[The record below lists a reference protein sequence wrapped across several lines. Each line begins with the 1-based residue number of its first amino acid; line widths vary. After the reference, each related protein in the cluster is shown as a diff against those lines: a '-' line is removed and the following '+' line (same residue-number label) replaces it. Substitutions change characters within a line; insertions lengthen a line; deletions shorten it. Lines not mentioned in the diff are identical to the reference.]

1 MQARE
6 LPSPAGPMPR
16 WDDVRLFLALFRE
29 RNLARAGKR
38 LGVDAS
44 TTSRRLAGLERELG
58 TRLFDRTRE
67 GLRATHAAERLFSP
81 AERMEAAA
89 LVFAGDASG
98 FERAVEGRV
107 RISAPPGVADVFLAD
122 AIAALHARH
131 PAIVLEI
138 DSRIAVV
145 DLGRREADLA
155 LRTVRPRGQDLVQK
169 KLLTTKA
176 TLLGSPAYVRS
187 LGTLRSFR
195 DARYVSFGEVLAVL
209 PHGAWIK
216 KHIPDPPVVL
226 VSESYPCQLRA
237 AAAGAGLV
245 FAPPTYG
252 AAYELVEAKLAPALR
267 AALAELPEDDL
278 WLVGHMATR
287 EVPRIAA
294 VWSFV
299 EEVFGGVTTAAGVRT
314 RSAVISGRR

>member
-1 MQARE
+1 MQSRPD

-44 TTSRRLAGLERELG
+44 TTSRRLVALERELG

-67 GLRATHAAERLFSP
+67 GLRATAAAERLAAP

-98 FERAVEGRV
+98 FERAIEGRV
-107 RISAPPGVADVFLAD
+107 RLSAPPGIAEVFLAD
-122 AIAALHARH
+122 AIPALRARH
-131 PAIVLEI
+131 PSLVLEV

-169 KLLTTKA
+169 KLLTTRA
-176 TLLGSPAYVRS
+176 TLLGAPAYVRS

-195 DARYVSFGEVLAVL
+195 DAHYVSFGDVLAVL
-209 PHGAWIK
+209 PHGAWVK
-216 KHIPDPPVVL
+216 KHVPEPPLAL
-226 VSESYPCQLRA
+226 VSDSYPCQLRA

-245 FAPPTYG
+245 FAPRVYTS
-252 AAYELVEAKLAPALR
+252 AYDLVEAKLAPALR
-267 AALAELPEDDL
+267 SALAELPEDDL
-278 WLVGHMATR
+278 WLVGHLATR

-294 VWSFV
+294 VWSFLD
-299 EEVFGGVTTAAGVRT
+299 ELFSSAPAA
-314 RSAVISGRR
+314 RSSFSRRRRA